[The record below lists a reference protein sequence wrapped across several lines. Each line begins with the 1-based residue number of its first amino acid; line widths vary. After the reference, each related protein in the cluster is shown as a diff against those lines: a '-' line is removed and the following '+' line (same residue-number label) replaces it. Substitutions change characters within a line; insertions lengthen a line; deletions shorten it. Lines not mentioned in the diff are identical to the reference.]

1 MRNRQTAIANT
12 SSNETI
18 LWWDTISNWDDASK
32 VTQTDTFGRTT
43 IGKQFI
49 GIVDKSIASTIQW
62 NSDFLRVFV
71 AFLFFCELKKPQ
83 WKAHLNVGVPCF
95 VFPRRATTNWCFNK
109 WSSLGDDVFPSSNC
123 WGEGALAGLYICCS
137 LYSCLAWA
145 YIIPLRD
152 LLSDA
157 KLFICLTADTCSSGW
172 VLGTYGLSISTKT
185 DKFCCENNFLFR
197 GK

>member
-1 MRNRQTAIANT
+1 MKQYYDGIRSPIEMMPQKSRR
-12 SSNETI
+12 
-18 LWWDTISNWDDASK
+18 
-32 VTQTDTFGRTT
+32 RTT

-62 NSDFLRVFV
+62 NSEFLRVFV

-123 WGEGALAGLYICCS
+123 WGVGVLWPVCISAVRCIVVWHGPTLYPCGICFRMLSCS
-137 LYSCLAWA
+137 FAWQPTRA
-145 YIIPLRD
+145 PPD
-152 LLSDA
+152 GS
-157 KLFICLTADTCSSGW
+157 
-172 VLGTYGLSISTKT
+172 
-185 DKFCCENNFLFR
+185 
-197 GK
+197 